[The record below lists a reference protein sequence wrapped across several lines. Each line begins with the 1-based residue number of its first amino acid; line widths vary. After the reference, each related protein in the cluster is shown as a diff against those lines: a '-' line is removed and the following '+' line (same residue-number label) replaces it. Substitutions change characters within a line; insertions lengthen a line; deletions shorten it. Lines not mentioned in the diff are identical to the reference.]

1 MSDRSIFNDELSNCE
16 REPIHIPGYIQPHGI
31 LFVLQEPNLTIL
43 QVSENI
49 VDVAN
54 ISARDLVGRPFSEL
68 LQPGQLEFLK
78 SLLSSRQD
86 CSELNPIVLSM
97 IWEEETAQFNGFLHR
112 SDGFLILELER
123 SSAAEVLDF
132 IDIYSLIK
140 RSVKAI
146 QSANSFPKICQ
157 VFVREIRKITGFDR
171 VMLYRLDSCTVL
183 AEDKIPSLKPYLGLR
198 FPSTDIPQPAKSL
211 YLKNGLRMIPDRR
224 DRPVAIFP
232 TENPITQRPIDL
244 THAKLRG
251 IHPLHL
257 EYLENMGV
265 IAAMSISIVKDD
277 QLWGLIVCHHQTP
290 KFIPY
295 ELRDACEF
303 LTRTLSSQIVDR
315 EQQEFKIYQLQLSNL
330 YNQVI
335 DSIFQEDDF
344 LNGLVRAQFEVFNL
358 RLATGIYVCMQPCWK
373 SIGRIPSEVQVHNL
387 IRWLN
392 RQPEFQVFHT
402 DSLVSLYPP
411 AEGFKDIGSGL
422 LAIAISPGQYI
433 LWFRSEV
440 IQVVE
445 WAGNPE
451 QKVKIEDKSGLKRP
465 RKSFELWQERIEKT
479 ALPWQKHE
487 VEAAQTMRRAI
498 VDIVLRQVN
507 DLTQLNRALE
517 KSEALARQKAEQLEN
532 TLNRLQQTQFQLIQA
547 EKMSSLG
554 QLIAG
559 IAHEINNPLNFIY
572 ANLSYIENYNR
583 DLMSLLRLYEKKT
596 INPDGE
602 IQAFEED
609 IDLDF
614 IKIDFSNVLASM
626 QIGTQ
631 RIRDIVRSL
640 NDFSRLDQEEKLS
653 FDLNA
658 GLESTLLI
666 LNSKLNLN
674 PKLPPIQVIKNYG
687 NLPKIECYPT
697 QLNQVFMNILVN
709 SIDALRE
716 RDEQR
721 TVEEQKMQP
730 SQIRIRTTI
739 EMRSAEDG
747 YTWAKP
753 SIPVAVIRIADN
765 GSGIPESI
773 RKRIFDPFFT
783 TKPVGKGT
791 GLGLSIS
798 YQIVVERHRGR
809 IFCTSVMGEGTEFI
823 IEIPVEQPP
832 GV

>member
-1 MSDRSIFNDELSNCE
+1 MSDRSIFNQELSNCE
-16 REPIHIPGYIQPHGI
+16 REPIHSPGYIQPHGI
-31 LFVLQEPNLTIL
+31 LFVLQEPNLIIL

-49 VDVAN
+49 VDMAN
-54 ISARDLVGRPFSEL
+54 ISAQDLVGRPFSEL
-68 LQPGQLEFLK
+68 LQPGQIEFLK
-78 SLLSSRQD
+78 SLLGSRQD
-86 CSELNPIVLSM
+86 CSELNPIDLSM
-97 IWEEETAQFNGFLHR
+97 ARDDRNERFNGILHR
-112 SDGFLILELER
+112 SGEFLILELER
-123 SSAAEVLDF
+123 SPTPEVLDF
-132 IDIYSLIK
+132 LDIYSLIK

-146 QSANSFPKICQ
+146 QSANSFANICQ

-183 AEDKIPSLKPYLGLR
+183 AEDKLSSLKPYLGLR
-198 FPSTDIPQPAKSL
+198 FPSTDIPQTAKNL
-211 YLKNGLRMIPDRR
+211 YLENWLRIIPDRR
-224 DRPVAIFP
+224 DRSVAIFP
-232 TENPITQRPIDL
+232 AENPITQRPIDL
-244 THAKLRG
+244 THAKLRA

-265 IAAMSISIVKDD
+265 IAAMSISIVKDG

-303 LTRTLSSQIVDR
+303 LARVLSSQLVDR
-315 EQQEFKIYQLQLSNL
+315 EQQEFKTYQLKLSNL

-335 DSIFQEDDF
+335 ESIFQEDDF
-344 LNGLVRAQFEVFNL
+344 LNGLVRAQVEVFNL
-358 RLATGIYVCMQPCWK
+358 RLATGVYVCMQQCWK
-373 SIGRIPSEVQVHNL
+373 SIGRIPSELKVHNL

-392 RQPEFQVFHT
+392 RQPEFQVFQT
-402 DSLVSLYPP
+402 NSLVSLYPP
-411 AEGFKDIGSGL
+411 AEEFKNIGSGL
-422 LAIAISPGQYI
+422 LAISISPGQYI
-433 LWFRSEV
+433 LWFRPEV
-440 IQVVE
+440 IQIVE

-451 QKVKIEDKSGLKRP
+451 QTVETEDRIDLKRP

-479 ALPWQKHE
+479 ALPWQEHE
-487 VEAAQTMRRAI
+487 IETARTMRRAI
-498 VDIVLRQVN
+498 VDIVLRQVDN
-507 DLTQLNRALE
+507 LTQLNRALE
-517 KSEALARQKAEQLEN
+517 KSEVRARKKAQQLEN
-532 TLNRLQQTQFQLIQA
+532 TLNRLQQTQSQLIQA

-554 QLIAG
+554 QLVAG

-572 ANLSYIENYNR
+572 ANLSYLENYSR
-583 DLMSLLRLYEKKT
+583 DLITLLHLYQQKT
-596 INPDGE
+596 IDLDDD
-602 IQAFEED
+602 IQAFQEE

-614 IKIDFSNVLASM
+614 IENDLPHILESM
-626 QIGTQ
+626 QIGSQ

-640 NDFSRLDQEEKLS
+640 NNFSRIDEEATVS
-653 FDLNA
+653 FDLHT

-666 LNSKLNLN
+666 LGSKLNSN
-674 PKLPPIQVIKNYG
+674 PKLPPIEIVKEYG
-687 NLPKIECYPT
+687 NLPEIECYPT

-709 SIDALRE
+709 SIDALQE

-730 SQIRIRTTI
+730 SQIRIRTAV
-739 EMRSAEDG
+739 EMRSVEDG
-747 YTWAKP
+747 YTWEKP

-773 RKRIFDPFFT
+773 RSRIFDPFFT

-809 IFCTSVMGEGTEFI
+809 IFYTSVMGEGSECT